1 MSLFCRLYFLFFD
14 DTSLNNYAAFYKW
27 QKILYI
33 KKLYFFRIVSN
44 ENMTYTLID
53 SLSEIPSS
61 KLLEKISKSSI
72 IYPLLFFI
80 RQCICIHLTIPAD
93 DNFCLFQKQN
103 QATLLISKCIKNLLL
118 AFCHHEKLYWIYL
131 RKVLSW
137 FLDILLDIL
146 CYKYEGNKETLRTN
160 IETNKKTDKLYNKAF
175 EEILLI
181 QIRN

>member
-131 RKVLSW
+131 RKV
-137 FLDILLDIL
+137 FILVSRYPSRYIMLQIWRKQRDF
-146 CYKYEGNKETLRTN
+146 
-160 IETNKKTDKLYNKAF
+160 TNKHWNEQKNG
-175 EEILLI
+175 
-181 QIRN
+181 